1 MGKLTHFKTKE
12 VFEQNK
18 NATSISFVKDA
29 NEIYVQNEECQ
40 WVSWA
45 VLSANVPEGYSL
57 FYTTEGVFKDSFNDY
72 FVVKEP

>member
-40 WVSWA
+40 
-45 VLSANVPEGYSL
+45 
-57 FYTTEGVFKDSFNDY
+57 
-72 FVVKEP
+72 